1 MRDGEVVAA
10 IVAGDPGGPAE
21 AYDRYASSLY
31 TYCRS
36 LLRDPADAADAVQDT
51 FVIATAEL
59 AGLRDRNRLRPW
71 LYAVARNECHRRR
84 RAATTH
90 ATASLDALPEVTDVP
105 ADVSEAERA
114 ELRALVRSATCGL
127 TAAEQDLIRLQL
139 EQGLD
144 VTEIAAIL
152 GVSRQ
157 HAHALVSRAR
167 SQLETLLGVLL
178 VARTG
183 REFCA
188 ELRQLLGDWDGLL
201 TLPMRKRVSR
211 HIERCPVCARRK
223 RRELAPELLL
233 GVAPMGA
240 LPFAAMPA
248 GLKRKVLRL
257 ANGHAPKAV
266 AYRERVARRA
276 GPFRNQGFP
285 KPIDPPRPRWRPSR
299 PGPAAA
305 AAAFGVA
312 ALAAAAL
319 LALALAGARGSP
331 SRQSA
336 LAGDGVAPA
345 AAGPAS
351 GAGPSP
357 GSAVGPG
364 SAHPTVSAN
373 LSPSAAMGGRTPTT
387 GGSAASAGS
396 ASRSGRSASSP
407 ARSSGPPAAVGTS
420 VRPPPQGTLTVTPAT
435 IRLNALLGSFTSS
448 ISLTASGGPVSWSIT
463 ESSSLAGKL
472 SVSPLSGTLAA
483 GQSATVGLTAEGIA
497 SATGQLTV
505 DPGAITVA
513 VTVGFP
519 DGP

>member
-84 RAATTH
+84 RAAATH
-90 ATASLDALPEVTDVP
+90 ATTSLDALPEVTDVP

-127 TAAEQDLIRLQL
+127 TVAEQDLIRLQL

-157 HAHALVSRAR
+157 HAHALLSRAR
-167 SQLETLLGVLL
+167 SHLETLLGVLL

-183 REFCA
+183 REYCT

-201 TLPMRKRVSR
+201 TLPMRKRISR
-211 HIERCPVCARRK
+211 HIERCPVCVRRK

-233 GVAPMGA
+233 GLAPMGA

-257 ANGHAPKAV
+257 ANGHAPKAA

-285 KPIDPPRPRWRPSR
+285 KPIDPPKPRWRPSR

-319 LALALAGARGSP
+319 LALALAGARASHA
-331 SRQSA
+331 RQLA
-336 LAGDGVAPA
+336 LGG
-345 AAGPAS
+345 
-351 GAGPSP
+351 GAGPTTATGAGVSP
-357 GSAVGPG
+357 GSAGGLG
-364 SAHPTVSAN
+364 SAHPSVSAN
-373 LSPSAAMGGRTPTT
+373 LPPSAATGGRASTAR
-387 GGSAASAGS
+387 GSAADAGS
-396 ASRSGRSASSP
+396 ASRSGRSDSSP
-407 ARSSGPPAAVGTS
+407 ARSSGAPAAVSTAVHS
-420 VRPPPQGTLTVTPAT
+420 PPPPTLTVTPVTIMIDPAT
-435 IRLNALLGSFTSS
+435 PGFTAS

-463 ESSSLAGKL
+463 ESSGLAGAL
-472 SVSPLSGTLAA
+472 SVTPSSGTLAA
-483 GQSATVGLTAEGIA
+483 GQSATVALTAH
-497 SATGQLTV
+497 SVATGQLTV
-505 DPGAITVA
+505 QPGGITVA
-513 VTVGFP
+513 VTVTAG
-519 DGP
+519 DL